1 VDSDLAESVQAL
13 KDIFEKR
20 FIIANFG
27 TNDDATIAALKKKLG
42 LTYRYASFLKEADPL
57 DVESVTPAERIRFIP
72 AGELERE
79 QTIYREGDE
88 DSPPFEGWRKSWI
101 VIAHS
106 ALLGDPYFLD
116 TTRPDAEGDCAV
128 MTAMSGA
135 GLKPV
140 MCASSFATF
149 VAIVAAAMKVA
160 EGFASNNLDP
170 DDEAIFREALSPKIR
185 VIDSAAL
192 REGHWT

>member
-20 FIIANFG
+20 FIPASFG
-27 TNDDATIAALKKKLG
+27 TNDDAAIDALKKKLG
-42 LTYRYASFLKEADPL
+42 LTYRYASFLKKADPL

-72 AGELERE
+72 AADLVHE
-79 QTIYREGDE
+79 QTIYLEGD
-88 DSPPFEGWRKSWI
+88 DDNPPFDGWRKSWI

-116 TTRPDAEGDCAV
+116 TSRPDAEGDSPV

-140 MCASSFATF
+140 LCASSFASF
-149 VAIVAAAMKVA
+149 VAILAAAMRLA
-160 EGFASNNLDP
+160 EGFADKNLDP
-170 DDEAIFREALSPKIR
+170 DDEAIFREALSPRIR
-185 VIDSAAL
+185 VIDAAAL